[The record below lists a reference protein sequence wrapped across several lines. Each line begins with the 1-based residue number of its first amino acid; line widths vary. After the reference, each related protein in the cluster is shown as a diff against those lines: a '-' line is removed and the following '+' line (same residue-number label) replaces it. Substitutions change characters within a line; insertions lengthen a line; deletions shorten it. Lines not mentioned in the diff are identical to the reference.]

1 MATECIPS
9 RHVQIKPLD
18 PPWLTASL
26 KRHIRKRK
34 RAFRKAKRTNLDS
47 HWKKFKK
54 LRNMVITMIRNSKKS
69 YYNKLADR
77 LKSSTLSTK
86 DWWSTLKSFINSNS
100 NSSIPPLEYGNKI
113 YTNESD
119 KANIFNKYFQ
129 SQTIL
134 DETNAVPPDIAP
146 PDLNSELTNIVLT
159 PLEVESVLKTL
170 TVGKASGPNGL
181 SNRVLKELSVQ
192 LSIPF
197 CSLFNQS
204 LQTVF
209 LPSFYK
215 EDNVCPV
222 PKKGDLSVVS
232 NHRPISLLNAEAK
245 VFERLVF

>member
-1 MATECIPS
+1 M
-9 RHVQIKPLD
+9 
-18 PPWLTASL
+18 
-26 KRHIRKRK
+26 
-34 RAFRKAKRTNLDS
+34 
-47 HWKKFKK
+47 
-54 LRNMVITMIRNSKKS
+54 
-69 YYNKLADR
+69 ADR

-86 DWWSTLKSFINSNS
+86 DWWLTLKSFINSNS

-204 LQTVF
+204 LQTGF
-209 LPSFYK
+209 FA
-215 EDNVCPV
+215 
-222 PKKGDLSVVS
+222 
-232 NHRPISLLNAEAK
+232 ILL
-245 VFERLVF
+245 

>member
-1 MATECIPS
+1 MATEYIPS
-9 RHVQIKPLD
+9 RHVQIKPLEA
-18 PPWLTASL
+18 PWLTASL

-129 SQTIL
+129 SQ
-134 DETNAVPPDIAP
+134 
-146 PDLNSELTNIVLT
+146 
-159 PLEVESVLKTL
+159 
-170 TVGKASGPNGL
+170 
-181 SNRVLKELSVQ
+181 
-192 LSIPF
+192 
-197 CSLFNQS
+197 
-204 LQTVF
+204 
-209 LPSFYK
+209 
-215 EDNVCPV
+215 
-222 PKKGDLSVVS
+222 
-232 NHRPISLLNAEAK
+232 
-245 VFERLVF
+245 